1 MTIQASDKVIYKKKK
16 YTLIDVE
23 KGKQIINCAEFKMP
37 EHAFFMSS
45 GCLRGYTAEYIIEDE
60 KLYGIKYETDWDEMK
75 KIKSEKLFMN
85 YTGSCIIALAENEE
99 KKFYNSDFLEC
110 YLDYDIALELHFT
123 NGILDEIINLADA
136 INEMRELEKTEEYK
150 SENTQPFTRKSLR
163 KEIAYKHLKYEY
175 DYRNYKWGRSIN

>member
-1 MTIQASDKVIYKKKK
+1 
-16 YTLIDVE
+16 
-23 KGKQIINCAEFKMP
+23 
-37 EHAFFMSS
+37 
-45 GCLRGYTAEYIIEDE
+45 
-60 KLYGIKYETDWDEMK
+60 
-75 KIKSEKLFMN
+75 MN
-85 YTGSCIIALAENEE
+85 YTRSCIIALAENEE

-175 DYRNYKWGRSIN
+175 DYRNYKWKGVFKER